1 MSTND
6 AGSTS
11 RKMTPEDARRIQR
24 SADKNPHG
32 KTATTGFKQRAQ
44 SAADTSRRNSR
55 RGR

>member
-6 AGSTS
+6 AGSTR

-32 KTATTGFKQRAQ
+32 NTATTGFKQRAQ
-44 SAADTSRRNSR
+44 SAADTPSRRSR
-55 RGR
+55 RGK